1 MKSTIKF
8 SAIRLSVDGKD
19 MGDLSREVLGAA
31 IKKSLG
37 MK

>member
-8 SAIRLSVDGKD
+8 TATQMTVDGKD
-19 MGDLSREVLGAA
+19 MGDLPREVLGAA

-37 MK
+37 LK